1 MGNDIP
7 SSPLFVFLQS
17 PLKPLQQIHQTS
29 LQDSESA
36 PPSRATDVPSTL
48 KDSGYGDIANESSR
62 NLSPEDEPPRIPGFG
77 HGGHGGHG
85 GGLLQTITDGLEE
98 ESENEMYEGRK
109 VKMADKPELISTDL
123 PPGYINNG

>member
-1 MGNDIP
+1 MHVIILGNGIP
-7 SSPLFVFLQS
+7 SSPLFIFFLQS

-77 HGGHGGHG
+77 TGHGGGGHGHG

-98 ESENEMYEGRK
+98 ESENEM
-109 VKMADKPELISTDL
+109 VISDYFTKEFIAKKIIYD
-123 PPGYINNG
+123 